1 MLVELTTP
9 YTKRF
14 YTQGKIVK
22 ENIDVVA
29 KLQEK
34 TVSTSGTVTPDEG
47 YAGLSKVEVIFN
59 MPRAEEASF

>member
-34 TVSTSGTVTPDEG
+34 TVSGNGTVTPDEG
-47 YAGLSKVEVIFN
+47 YAGLSKVEIN
-59 MPRAEEASF
+59 LNIPKAEEASF